1 MFSEIAECGQMFSVI
16 KDSID
21 KQMKYPS
28 QVFQWKV
35 SSNNYYKKVA

>member
-1 MFSEIAECGQMFSVI
+1 MFSEIAEFGQMFSVI

-28 QVFQWKV
+28 QVYNGRFLQTII
-35 SSNNYYKKVA
+35 